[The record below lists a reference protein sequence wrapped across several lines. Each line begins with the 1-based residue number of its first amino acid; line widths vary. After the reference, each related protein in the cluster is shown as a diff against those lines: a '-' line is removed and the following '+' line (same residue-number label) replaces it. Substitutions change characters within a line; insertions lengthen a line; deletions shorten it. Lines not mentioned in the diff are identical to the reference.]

1 MGNLD
6 QKLPLLGLGPSNALN
21 PSQMKFIAGL
31 VFLISLIVFSSVFIS
46 PEVFVY
52 AGLLPFLIPVILIG
66 NIFLF
71 AVLAL
76 AWRRSAFFPLL
87 ALVIGYKFILI
98 SFQLNTRNE
107 DAKGLKVLTYNA
119 HGFFY
124 RDMGTDDNDNVF
136 TWLADHQADV
146 KVFQEFYQDN
156 TSVGRNAI
164 KIIGNE
170 GEYEHSYH
178 LVDGNEKRKWFGMI
192 IFSRYPIVNEG
203 VVFDNKRSNGT
214 IFADIQVG
222 RDTIRIYNTHLESMA
237 IEAESLETYDEAK
250 LVYRQTLGKLHRGSL
265 ARAQQLSIL
274 YEHLSNSPH
283 PVILMGDF
291 NEIPYSYAYFKT
303 SEKLVNAFEKA
314 GRGFEFTY
322 NRVLFFLRIDH
333 IFADSNLIP
342 VHFNTHREV
351 DYSDHYPVTATFIW
365 DTFKP

>member
-1 MGNLD
+1 
-6 QKLPLLGLGPSNALN
+6 
-21 PSQMKFIAGL
+21 MKFIAGL

-46 PEVFVY
+46 PEVFAY
-52 AGLLPFLIPVILIG
+52 AGLLPFLIPVILLG

-87 ALVIGYKFILI
+87 ALAIGYKFILI

-107 DAKGLKVLTYNA
+107 AAEGLKVLTYNA

-124 RDMGTDDNDNVF
+124 KAEGSDLLDPNVF
-136 TWLADHQADV
+136 TWLADHPADI
-146 KVFQEFYQDN
+146 KVFQEFYQDFTTEN
-156 TSVGRNAI
+156 RNAL
-164 KIIGNE
+164 KIIGKG
-170 GEYEHSYH
+170 GEFEHSYH
-178 LVDGNEKRKWFGMI
+178 VVDGNEKRRSYGMI

-203 VVFDNKRSNGT
+203 IVFSNKNNNGA
-214 IFADIQVG
+214 IFADIQIG
-222 RDTIRIYNTHLESMA
+222 GDTIRVYNTHLESMA
-237 IEAESLETYDEAK
+237 IEAESLDNYDKAK

-333 IFADSNLIP
+333 IFADPSLKP

-351 DYSDHYPVTATFIW
+351 DYSDHYPVTATFTW
-365 DTFKP
+365 DSFNP

>member
-1 MGNLD
+1 
-6 QKLPLLGLGPSNALN
+6 
-21 PSQMKFIAGL
+21 MKFVTGL
-31 VFLISLIVFSSVFIS
+31 VFLLSLLLFSSVFIS
-46 PEVFVY
+46 PEVFPY
-52 AGLLPFLIPVILIG
+52 AGLLPFLIPAILVV
-66 NIFLF
+66 NFLLM
-71 AVLAL
+71 AILLL
-76 AWRRSAFFPLL
+76 AWRKLVLL
-87 ALVIGYKFILI
+87 PILTLVLGYKFLLI
-98 SFQLNTRNE
+98 SFQYHQKNSE
-107 DAKGLKVLTYNA
+107 AEGLKVFTYNA

-136 TWLADHQADV
+136 TWLADHPADV
-146 KVFQEFYQDN
+146 KVFQEFFQDN
-156 TSVGRNAI
+156 TSAGRNAI
-164 KIIGNE
+164 KIIGEN
-170 GEYEHSYH
+170 GDYEHYYH
-178 LVDGNEKRKWFGMI
+178 VVDGNEKRKSFGMI
-192 IFSRYPIVNEG
+192 IFSRYPILNEG

-222 RDTIRIYNTHLESMA
+222 RDTIRVYNTHLESMA
-237 IEAESLETYDEAK
+237 IEPESLDNYDKAK

-265 ARAQQLSIL
+265 ARSQQLSIL

-291 NEIPYSYAYFKT
+291 NEIPYSYAYFKV

-333 IFADSNLIP
+333 IFADPSLKP

-365 DTFKP
+365 DSFNP